1 MAHRYDIGACIT
13 RVGWLY
19 DAGYYLSVLKRHWLG
34 GVNGEVLRAADT
46 ETCVRMEQAA
56 DMHTFMANTSPSPSP
71 SPSPNPNP
79 KQAADMHT
87 FMSAAAPFAAPQD
100 GAPNSGSIANAFAAY
115 LAKSNPMGV
124 AHNIQVPALIP

>member
-1 MAHRYDIGACIT
+1 MAHRYDIGVCIT

-34 GVNGEVLRAADT
+34 GVNGEVLRAADS
-46 ETCVRMEQAA
+46 ETCVRME
-56 DMHTFMANTSPSPSP
+56 
-71 SPSPNPNP
+71 
-79 KQAADMHT
+79 QAADMHT